1 MRKVRNQNHNT
12 TDASLLLA
20 HPAVVSARHVER
32 IVENHMSRVQHNSFE
47 SKYDDQELRAMQRSP
62 KTLRPTGNLFSILL
76 QQLAW
81 GNFHRQH

>member
-12 TDASLLLA
+12 SNASLLLA
-20 HPAVVSARHVER
+20 HPAVVSARHVEK
-32 IVENHMSRVQHNSFE
+32 IVENHMSHDQHNSFE

-62 KTLRPTGNLFSILL
+62 RASRPSGNLFSVLL

-81 GNFHRQH
+81 GNFSR

>member
-1 MRKVRNQNHNT
+1 MRKVRNQDHNISN
-12 TDASLLLA
+12 ASLLLA

-32 IVENHMSRVQHNSFE
+32 IVENHMLRDQHNSIE

-62 KTLRPTGNLFSILL
+62 RVSRPSGNIFSVLL

-81 GNFHRQH
+81 GNFSR